1 MTQFTKLSRIALPLL
16 AVAFVAACSDNSTD
30 EQQAEPTEAQGGA
43 ALPDAPLPDAAT
55 PAAAIPGREFRY
67 TSLDG
72 CPLLRS
78 APEEAGFY
86 EYECPGE
93 GGYRLK
99 LTEADLRQNIHV
111 IPPGGGAERSLDLN
125 ALSGGGFSELADNVE
140 WRGTL
145 DGTAF
150 KPDALILRQEAI
162 EDPDGK
168 KEVSYLVAV
177 KLTAKPCAVARIA
190 PGPGQ
195 NEKARAAADGAG
207 PCLPGTG

>member
-1 MTQFTKLSRIALPLL
+1 MMILTKSSRVAAPLL
-16 AVAFVAACSDNSTD
+16 AFALVAACSDNSAD
-30 EQQAEPTEAQGGA
+30 DQQAEPAEAQREA
-43 ALPDAPLPDAAT
+43 ALPEAPLPDAAT
-55 PAAAIPGREFRY
+55 PAPPIPGREFRY

-86 EYECPGE
+86 EYDCPGE

-99 LTEADLRQNIHV
+99 LTEADLRQNITV
-111 IPPGGGAERSLDLN
+111 IPPGGGAGRSLDLN

-145 DGTAF
+145 DGATF
-150 KPDALILRQEAI
+150 TPDSLILRQNAV
-162 EDPDGK
+162 EDPEGK

-177 KLTAKPCAVARIA
+177 KLTGRPCAVARIA
-190 PGPGQ
+190 PGAGQ
-195 NEKARAAADGAG
+195 NEKARAAADGNGA
-207 PCLPGTG
+207 CLPGPG